1 MPRAAAA
8 WSTGLGANLPAADL
22 GILQATGGDMPSRTK
37 GDLMKRHGALLL
49 AVLLVLLCAAPAS
62 ATEWNGFTHKVLG
75 YHLSWRPWTDAP
87 GMVPW
92 SHFSHISYF
101 ALAAKRD
108 GTFGYNDF
116 CGTPP
121 VPCWT
126 ADTFRSLAT
135 AGHTHQVKVGVSLV
149 ALNGPDQAT
158 YQQWI
163 HEFLQP
169 DVRDDLILNL
179 VATLQAAGADG
190 VDVDIEWPALDDA
203 DEYAAFVAELTTA
216 VHTAIPGSYVFVA
229 APAWDYPPLNTYANN
244 YLAMA
249 TSSDGLAI
257 MGYGYHSDRA
267 DSEPGPISPI
277 SNGTTWFNPPYDLK
291 ETLDYFASLGVPL
304 NKQILGFPVYA
315 IEWPTTSAAV
325 PGTWD
330 PTRPYGY
337 PVVKDNYPYASGPID
352 DCERLFSVAKQ
363 WDTASQTPYRVRQ
376 VAGKYQQLFCED
388 LASMTVKYQLVIDR
402 QIAGTLFWAEN
413 YIPHNYPFWR
423 LLDQKFM
430 PAPPANQAPVVSITP
445 HAPAVMNQPFTLACS
460 SANCFPGTTTPPA
473 DADGDGLILQ
483 WSLQSGPAN
492 NGLTF
497 AAANEKTFTATLSK
511 SGTYTFKLTA
521 TDGIVTSTATTVL
534 TVNRR

>member
-1 MPRAAAA
+1 MR
-8 WSTGLGANLPAADL
+8 
-22 GILQATGGDMPSRTK
+22 
-37 GDLMKRHGALLL
+37 RHGALPL
-49 AVLLVLLCAAPAS
+49 AVLLVLLCTVPAR

-75 YHLSWRPWTDAP
+75 YHVSWRGWTDAP

-101 ALAAKRD
+101 ALAAQFD
-108 GTFGYNDF
+108 GTLWYNDF
-116 CGTPP
+116 CNDPP
-121 VPCWT
+121 TPCWSD
-126 ADTFRSLAT
+126 ATFLSLT
-135 AGHTHQVKVGVSLV
+135 QAGHAHNVKVGLSLV
-149 ALNGPDQAT
+149 AANAPDEAT
-158 YQQWI
+158 YHAWI
-163 HEFLQP
+163 HQFLQQG
-169 DVRDDLILNL
+169 VRGGLITAIVNRLN
-179 VATLQAAGADG
+179 AAGADG
-190 VDVDIEWPALDDA
+190 VDVDIEWPLPEDA
-203 DEYAAFVAELTTA
+203 ADYAAFVAELKTA
-216 VHTAIPGSYVFVA
+216 VGPGRYVFVA
-229 APAWDYPPLNTYANN
+229 APAWDYPNLNRDANN
-244 YLAMA
+244 YLSMA

-257 MGYGYHSDRA
+257 MGYGYHSDRP

-277 SNGTTWFNPPYDLK
+277 SNGTTWLNPPNDLK
-291 ETLDYFASLGVPL
+291 ETLDWMTTLQVPA

-330 PTRPYGY
+330 PTRLYGY

-363 WDTASQTPYRVRQ
+363 WDAASQTPYRVRQ
-376 VAGKYQQLFCED
+376 VAGKYRQLFCED
-388 LASMTVKYQLVIDR
+388 LASMTAKYQLVLDR

-445 HAPAVMNQPFTLACS
+445 HAAVVMNQPFTLACS
-460 SANCFPGTTTPPA
+460 SAHCFPGTTTPPA

-483 WSLQSGPAN
+483 WSLQSGPGN

-511 SGTYTFKLTA
+511 AGTYTFKLTA
-521 TDGIVTSTATTVL
+521 TDGIATSTATTVL
-534 TVNRR
+534 TVNRM